1 MKPHNHN
8 NGYCLFCEVE
18 KLAVLLPVQ
27 GPIKDFIHQN
37 ILLAFV
43 DEPFDD
49 AVKKASGLYE
59 ARSFMDLT
67 YYRDKFDEGV
77 ISKDS
82 LAQSLDEHLADECRS
97 ERHFFENALFE
108 YSTISDEKTLRY
120 LARRNHISPLIVDEN
135 LALVQSAKKT
145 RSNNPKILRPL
156 IVQQVSRDFD
166 YEVHQLL
173 IRLLGSFVDQG
184 VSLWPYINQ
193 ESSFV
198 DGVKNLAASSKLP
211 LKPWINNKDL
221 VKWLSKPADEA
232 VVEMLST
239 MLGSKNLYTPYLQ
252 EALLAHPGWSGMVSI
267 ISKNQKALN
276 HPCQI
281 DLMQLVLVKIAF
293 EYQFI
298 KSSGISFIPIEEA
311 HYSLLKKAPHR
322 WDISDMLSVAWL
334 LCKSK
339 EKLSLNSI
347 NVLNDYFLKKVW
359 HRALENT
366 YYQRVSSLLAQ
377 KKIDTSLGV
386 AKKFQAVFCIDDRE
400 CSFRRIL
407 EQESDHIETF
417 STPGFFGIDCFFQA
431 FDSLPQKIC
440 PPPVSPDFLIKE
452 QDSFAKGKTRTS
464 NLVEL
469 AIFMSRHGANSTLL
483 GFLSACTIGHLSLFR
498 LLSSFFR
505 PLKWQKSYQLN
516 KENVPPCPIYE
527 RIDDTEQKDGLK
539 HGYNTEEMATRV
551 FNTLKNMGLYQN
563 LAPMIIFFG
572 HGSSSLN
579 NPHFAAYDC
588 GACSGRPGNV
598 NARVFAAMANRA
610 DVRELVKQKGI
621 DIPTDTHFVGAYH
634 DTCNDR
640 VEYFDIDLL
649 PHEKRSLFDQFS
661 HYALT
666 TSKKNAKERC
676 RKFGLVPKNI
686 TEEQALQE
694 VFHRSRAL
702 FEPRPELGH
711 ATNGLFI
718 VGRRARS
725 YKINLERR
733 ALLQSYDPT
742 IDESGT
748 ILNSILNAAVPV
760 SAGISLDYYFS
771 RLDPA
776 IYGCGSKL
784 SHNVMSLIGVGN
796 GLDDDLRTGIPIQMT
811 EMHDPIRLLMIIE
824 QHEHIIE
831 HTIYANKDIRPWIE
845 NSWLKLASLH
855 PDKNIIR
862 IFDPDNR
869 SWHQIRDSE
878 IL

>member
-1 MKPHNHN
+1 MKNHNHN

-43 DEPFDD
+43 NEPFDD

-67 YYRDKFDEGV
+67 YYRDKFDEGI
-77 ISKDS
+77 ISKNC
-82 LAQSLDEHLADECRS
+82 LTQSLNEHLPS
-97 ERHFFENALFE
+97 NFGNERHFFEKALFD
-108 YSTISDEKTLRY
+108 YATISDEKTLRY
-120 LARRNHISPLIVDEN
+120 LAKRNHIPSAVVDEA

-156 IVQQVSRDFD
+156 IIQQVSQDFD

-193 ESSFV
+193 ESSFIE
-198 DGVKNLAASSKLP
+198 GVKNLAASSKLP
-211 LKPWINNKDL
+211 LKPWIHNQDL
-221 VKWLSKPADEA
+221 AHWLSKPADEA
-232 VVEMLST
+232 VLEMLST
-239 MLGSKNLYTPYLQ
+239 MLGNENLYTPYLQ
-252 EALLAHPGWSGMVSI
+252 EALLAHPGWSGMVNI
-267 ISKNQKALN
+267 ISKNEKALN
-276 HPCQI
+276 HPCHV
-281 DLMQLVLVKIAF
+281 DLMQLITVKIAF

-298 KSSGISFIPIEEA
+298 KSSGISFTPIHEA
-311 HYSLLKKAPHR
+311 QYLQLKNAPHR

-334 LCKSK
+334 LCKSN
-339 EKLSLNSI
+339 EKLSLSGI
-347 NVLNDYFLKKVW
+347 NLLDDYFLKKVW

-366 YYQRVSSLLAQ
+366 YYERVSSLLAR
-377 KKIDTSLGV
+377 KNHETVATSTKL
-386 AKKFQAVFCIDDRE
+386 FQAVFCIDDRE

-431 FDSLPQKIC
+431 VDSLPQKIC
-440 PPPVSPDFLIKE
+440 PPPVSPGFLIKE
-452 QDSFAKGKTRTS
+452 QDSFAKEKTRTS
-464 NLVEL
+464 SLVEL
-469 AIFMSRHGANSTLL
+469 AIFMARHGANSTLL

-516 KENVPPCPIYE
+516 KENIPPCPIYE
-527 RIDDTEQKDGLK
+527 RTDDIEQKDGLK

-551 FNTLKNMGLYQN
+551 FNTLENMGLYQN
-563 LAPMIIFFG
+563 FAPMIIFFG

-621 DIPTDTHFVGAYH
+621 EIPASTHFIGAYH

-649 PHEKRSLFDQFS
+649 PNDKRQLFDQFS
-661 HYALT
+661 HYVLN

-676 RKFGLVPKNI
+676 QKFGLVPKNI
-686 TEEQALQE
+686 SEEQALQE

-711 ATNGLFI
+711 ATNALFI
-718 VGRRARS
+718 VGRRSRS
-725 YKINLERR
+725 YKIHLERR

-742 IDESGT
+742 IDEHGT

-811 EMHDPIRLLMIIE
+811 ELHDPIRLLMVIE
-824 QHEHIIE
+824 QHENIIE
-831 HTIYANKDIRPWIE
+831 NTIYANKDIRPWIE

-855 PDKNIIR
+855 PDKNILR
-862 IFDPDNR
+862 IFNPETH
-869 SWHQIRDSE
+869 SWHQIIDSG